1 MSNRARRDYHAV
13 QRPQGHPRRA
23 PRAQTT
29 VTEARDVRARPRAR
43 LFGGT
48 PRRCSGGLA
57 AGRGA
62 VYRLVMP
69 NETLV
74 QAVKTIVAL
83 ARGGDLDAAYR
94 GYRDLFQKPEFLKQ
108 RPEDQRQ
115 VLRLMILAKG
125 VPSTP
130 TEAMIDAH
138 RAAVPA
144 LTELVSIHG
153 DPGDHELLGLCHV
166 VLGNVESA
174 DKIFRAGLKVERERN
189 PQSDLCGTL
198 MKRIS
203 LL

>member
-1 MSNRARRDYHAV
+1 MAN
-13 QRPQGHPRRA
+13 
-23 PRAQTT
+23 
-29 VTEARDVRARPRAR
+29 EA
-43 LFGGT
+43 
-48 PRRCSGGLA
+48 
-57 AGRGA
+57 
-62 VYRLVMP
+62 
-69 NETLV
+69 LV
-74 QAVKTIVAL
+74 QAVKSIVTL
-83 ARGGDLDAAYR
+83 ARGGNLDAAYK
-94 GYRDLFQKPEFLKQ
+94 GYRELFQKPEFLKH

-130 TEAMIDAH
+130 TDAMVEAH

-153 DPGDHELLGLCHV
+153 DPGDHELLGLCHM
-166 VLGNVESA
+166 VLGNLESA
-174 DKIFRAGLKVERERN
+174 DKIFRAGLAIERERN

>member
-1 MSNRARRDYHAV
+1 MAN
-13 QRPQGHPRRA
+13 
-23 PRAQTT
+23 
-29 VTEARDVRARPRAR
+29 EA
-43 LFGGT
+43 
-48 PRRCSGGLA
+48 
-57 AGRGA
+57 
-62 VYRLVMP
+62 
-69 NETLV
+69 LV
-74 QAVKTIVAL
+74 QAVKSIVTL
-83 ARGGDLDAAYR
+83 ARGGNLEAAYK
-94 GYRDLFQKPEFLKQ
+94 GYRDLFQKPEFLKH

-130 TEAMIDAH
+130 TDAMIEAH

-153 DPGDHELLGLCHV
+153 DPGDHELLGLCHM

-174 DKIFRAGLKVERERN
+174 DKIFRAGLAIERERN

>member
-1 MSNRARRDYHAV
+1 MAN
-13 QRPQGHPRRA
+13 
-23 PRAQTT
+23 
-29 VTEARDVRARPRAR
+29 EA
-43 LFGGT
+43 
-48 PRRCSGGLA
+48 
-57 AGRGA
+57 
-62 VYRLVMP
+62 
-69 NETLV
+69 LV
-74 QAVKTIVAL
+74 QAVKSIVTL
-83 ARGGDLDAAYR
+83 ARGGNLEAAYK
-94 GYRDLFQKPEFLKQ
+94 GYRDLFQKPEFLKH

-130 TEAMIDAH
+130 SDAMIEAH

-153 DPGDHELLGLCHV
+153 DPGDHELLGLCHM
-166 VLGNVESA
+166 VLGNLESA
-174 DKIFRAGLKVERERN
+174 DKIFRAGLAIERERN

>member
-1 MSNRARRDYHAV
+1 MAN
-13 QRPQGHPRRA
+13 
-23 PRAQTT
+23 
-29 VTEARDVRARPRAR
+29 EA
-43 LFGGT
+43 
-48 PRRCSGGLA
+48 
-57 AGRGA
+57 
-62 VYRLVMP
+62 
-69 NETLV
+69 LV
-74 QAVKTIVAL
+74 QAVKSIVTL
-83 ARGGDLDAAYR
+83 ARGGNLEAAYK
-94 GYRDLFQKPEFLKQ
+94 GYRDLFQKPEFLKH

-130 TEAMIDAH
+130 TDAMIDAH

-153 DPGDHELLGLCHV
+153 DPGDHELLGLCHM

-174 DKIFRAGLKVERERN
+174 DRIFRAGLAIERERN

>member
-1 MSNRARRDYHAV
+1 MAN
-13 QRPQGHPRRA
+13 
-23 PRAQTT
+23 
-29 VTEARDVRARPRAR
+29 EA
-43 LFGGT
+43 
-48 PRRCSGGLA
+48 
-57 AGRGA
+57 
-62 VYRLVMP
+62 
-69 NETLV
+69 LV
-74 QAVKTIVAL
+74 QAVKSIVTL
-83 ARGGDLDAAYR
+83 ARGGNLDAAYK
-94 GYRDLFQKPEFLKQ
+94 GYRDLFQKPEFLKH

-130 TEAMIDAH
+130 TDAMVEAH

-153 DPGDHELLGLCHV
+153 DPGDHELLGLCHM
-166 VLGNVESA
+166 VLGNLESA
-174 DKIFRAGLKVERERN
+174 DKIFRAGLAIERERN

>member
-1 MSNRARRDYHAV
+1 M
-13 QRPQGHPRRA
+13 
-23 PRAQTT
+23 QTT
-29 VTEARDVRARPRAR
+29 VTEARDVHVRPRAR
-43 LFGGT
+43 LFGDT
-48 PRRCSGGLA
+48 SRRRSGGLA
-57 AGRGA
+57 PGRGA